1 MIQSMTGFGQAEQSV
16 KGYTLSVEIRSVNH
30 RNFSV
35 AARLPRFFSAFEE
48 TVKKKLQTRFERG
61 RIDLSV
67 NLQCAPESQRKIT
80 LNLEAAMSYHQ
91 MLKDLKKTFDLPG
104 EIDLALMC
112 QFRDVIAVT
121 EADEPAVSLEP
132 LLNKTLD
139 QAMTALEKMRKA
151 EGKALLSDLSGRIDD
166 LAKQLAVVK
175 GQEKEAVLSR
185 QARLQTRVSELMA
198 GVDLDPVRLAQEVAI
213 FAERS
218 DISEERTRLK
228 SHLDQFNTMLRK
240 GGPVGRPLD
249 FLLQEMF
256 REVNT
261 LSAKSGDQIIAMAVV
276 EMKSELEKMREQV
289 QNIA

>member
-1 MIQSMTGFGQAEQSV
+1 MIQSMTGFGQAEQTI
-16 KGYTLSVEIRSVNH
+16 KGCTLSVEMRSVNH

-35 AARLPRFFSAFEE
+35 AVRLPRALSVFEE
-48 TVKKKLQTRFERG
+48 SVKKKVQTRFERG

-67 NLQCAPESQRKIT
+67 NLQQSFETQRKMS
-80 LNLEAAMSYHQ
+80 LNLETAAAYYQ
-91 MLKDLKKTFDLPG
+91 MFKDLKKTFELPG

-112 QFRDVIAVT
+112 QFRDIIDVT
-121 EADEPAVSLEP
+121 ESDEPAIPLEP
-132 LLNKTLD
+132 LLNKALA
-139 QAMTALEKMRKA
+139 QAMKTLEQMRKA
-151 EGKALLSDLSGRIDD
+151 EGKALLSDLCERIDD
-166 LAKQLAVVK
+166 IAKQLAVVK
-175 GQEKEAVLSR
+175 GQEKEAVFSR
-185 QARLQTRVSELMA
+185 RARLQARVSELSGGM
-198 GVDLDPVRLAQEVAI
+198 DLDPVRLAQEVAI

-228 SHLDQFNTMLRK
+228 IHLDQFKKMLRK
-240 GGPVGRPLD
+240 GGPVGRSLD

-276 EMKSELEKMREQV
+276 AMKSDLEKMREQV